1 MSPERYQQVRELF
14 DAVAG
19 LDPAARDAR
28 LRDAEPEIRLE
39 VKRLLKASDRG
50 AWLDAPGVVETRPA
64 SPERWEGRR
73 LGPYELLSE
82 IGQGG
87 MGIVYLARRADGAF
101 QKQVAVKIIRQNLA
115 TPSFLARFQRERE
128 ILARLE
134 HPNIARLLD
143 GGTTPNGLAYLV
155 MEYIQGEPLLEYADS
170 RSLPYDARLGLLSEI
185 AAAVD
190 YAHEQGVIHRD
201 LKPSNIFVDRRG
213 HVKLLDFGIA
223 AWQQRPAAETEIA
236 PTIALSPAYASPE
249 QARGEHTTRATDIYS
264 FGMVAYELLT
274 GLLPLPLKE
283 LPLPEVLTAIA
294 ERSPQAASAAAGA
307 SQDPKPAALAAARG
321 LAGAAFV
328 ERLQLTA
335 DAPLARAL
343 AKLPD
348 ERPESAVALVRGLA
362 APPALPEPRWQ
373 RVAAR
378 VAGTWGELAVFA
390 ALLPALAAAGLVEPK
405 PLGWA
410 VWGCVVA
417 LAALRRS
424 GWIDVSNAP
433 VVLASAALLGGLAGA
448 AQVQLAWWTVLFLTA
463 GFVLAVAGIAAWY
476 FRAATRLGERLLLSK
491 PSQPV
496 LILILLLL
504 SLAVLSSLFT
514 GQREGLRPRDMIYV
528 LLIPSILLGLLPL
541 QIRKGGVVA
550 GLSVLSWRDLAGYRW
565 VSGEVLELRRRRPAF
580 GGQTLKVAVRG
591 ADRPRIEELLDEWI
605 VNERR
610 ERPMFTL
617 LEDNR

>member
-101 QKQVAVKIIRQNLA
+101 QKQVAVKIIRQDLA

-274 GLLPLPLKE
+274 GLLPLPLKG
-283 LPLPEVLTAIA
+283 LPLPDVLTAIA
-294 ERSPQAASAAAGA
+294 ERSPQAASAAASA
-307 SQDPKPAALAAARG
+307 SQDPRPAALAAARG

-328 ERLQLTA
+328 ERLELTA

-343 AKLPD
+343 AKRPE
-348 ERPESAVALVRGLA
+348 ERPESAVALVRELA
-362 APPALPEPRWQ
+362 APPVPPEPRW
-373 RVAAR
+373 RLVASQ

-390 ALLPALAAAGLVEPK
+390 ALLPALAAAGLVGPK
-405 PLGWA
+405 PLAWA
-410 VWGCVVA
+410 VWGGVVA
-417 LAALRRS
+417 LAALRRT
-424 GWIDVSNAP
+424 GWIDFGGTAVVAAGGFLAVSAGLLAHYRFGSATIWAGL
-433 VVLASAALLGGLAGA
+433 VLAGMG
-448 AQVQLAWWTVLFLTA
+448 
-463 GFVLAVAGIAAWY
+463 AAWY
-476 FRAATRLGERLLLSK
+476 GRAARRLGDLLLISK
-491 PSQPV
+491 PDLWRVAIFPILSI
-496 LILILLLL
+496 ILIAMPSRQSSGSESVIPILMF
-504 SLAVLSSLFT
+504 LAAV
-514 GQREGLRPRDMIYV
+514 P
-528 LLIPSILLGLLPL
+528 GLLPF
-541 QIRKGGVVA
+541 QVRTSGVVA
-550 GLSVLSWRDLAGYRW
+550 GLSALPWRELAGYRW
-565 VSGEVLELRRRRPAF
+565 LSQGILELRRHRPAF
-580 GGQTLKVAVRG
+580 GGQILKVSVQG
-591 ADRPRIEELLDEWI
+591 VDRTRIEELLDEWI
-605 VNERR
+605 VNERPER
-610 ERPMFTL
+610 EMFTL